1 MAYEDLIYSV
11 ENGNV
16 AVITLNRPDVMNA
29 LSGRLHEELRLAI
42 DEAEKDD
49 AVRVIVL
56 TGAGRGFC
64 SGDDVKSI
72 FLGEGSGGDGGGGA
86 SGGGGIGQTLTDSE
100 RQDTLRYLQGGHM
113 GGGADALMMINT
125 PSIAAVNGAAAGYG
139 CDTALMCD
147 IRVASEKA
155 RFGQAYL
162 RVGVIPDQGMLLL
175 PRLVGLAKAYEM
187 ILTTDF
193 VDAAEA
199 LRIGLANKVVPHDE
213 LMPSAMEMADKIA
226 SKPPMAVRLAKEGI
240 RRGLA
245 MPTKELKEWHAF
257 AMHLCFTSEDHQ
269 EGARAFVEKRPP
281 QFKGR

>member
-72 FLGEGSGGDGGGGA
+72 FLGDGSESSEGGKTSGSGVGA
-86 SGGGGIGQTLTDSE
+86 NLADSE

-113 GGGADALMMINT
+113 EGGADALMFSNK

-147 IRVASEKA
+147 IRVASENA

-162 RVGVIPDQGMLLL
+162 RVGLIPDQGMLLL

-193 VDAAEA
+193 VGAEEA
-199 LRIGLANKVVPHDE
+199 LRIGLVNKVVPHDE
-213 LMPSAMEMADKIA
+213 LMSSTMEMADKIA
-226 SKPPMAVRLAKEGI
+226 AKPPMAVRLAKEGI

-257 AMHLCFTSEDHQ
+257 AMRLCFTSEDHQ